1 VGTPT
6 VLVGARP
13 TLVGE
18 TMPAQRP
25 LLGSHLLDRPRLR
38 RRLPDSPGWVVVLE
52 APYGYGKS
60 VLAAQWA
67 ADLERDGWTVS
78 WTQAAGRSVREA
90 FAVELGLPL
99 ATPWADLLPALWAD
113 RVAWV
118 VEDLAGD
125 DDLGPLLDDVPGLL
139 ALLCRTAPP
148 SAELPRLRTQG
159 RLLRL
164 TAAEL
169 AFTADE
175 AEAVFQAH
183 GPALGP
189 AAGPTGGRAADAARR
204 AWAVSGG
211 WPLPLH
217 FAAIGA
223 GTADPATLLD
233 GVRASLSAAAWREAL
248 LLSALPYLPRGA
260 EVGATAALVAA
271 GFTQEVAEG
280 HRLHAFVADAIV
292 GREREA
298 VQGAVRAAA
307 ARLPPTLAAEAY
319 LRAGLPDDLR
329 ALLEGDAV
337 PGRLGS
343 LDPTGFLRWDA
354 AVGAARGGDPGPSRL
369 LSRAWA
375 LSVSGRGPDAV
386 AVLAQVEAH
395 PDASGAHAL
404 AALGWWAS
412 ELDPADEAGIRALME
427 RAEPR
432 LGLVA
437 PRAAAAFLA
446 NASVFHYKRH
456 DWAAIEALQTRALEL
471 LEGVP
476 DAEGH
481 RSVLVQRLAEVRWE
495 RTGDLLG
502 YVAANEAQ
510 ERAQR
515 DVSPYNA
522 LVARHELGVMRALV
536 GDPAAGDDLAAA
548 EAGAAHNAIV
558 ATCAAAERAALE
570 GRPEALPALAARFRP
585 WRRAFPHLAE
595 RIDVAWAR
603 ALRGSG
609 AAAQALDALGAAPGV
624 GRDAERALA
633 LAALG
638 RDAEARAALPTAGA
652 GSARRVRLEV
662 AAARFRVLRD
672 PAELDAAV
680 AMTLAGAAVLPALVP
695 LDEVPRERPELAGP
709 YPIGDVLRSRWAAAI
724 ERRLDEVPALEV
736 TLLGRFGVRL
746 LGDELTLTTKHRE
759 MLALLALGHDR
770 DAVAEALW
778 PEAERR
784 KQQNNLH
791 VQTTLLRRALEPWG
805 VSTYL
810 DAGGLVRADVD
821 LTRLRAAVAAGD
833 ATVCTALYREP
844 LAPGVDLPQLDE
856 AREELRAQV
865 VAVWKGAV
873 AAAGAAGAGDVGA
886 AAGAPA
892 SAGAAASDAGA
903 IALLERV
910 LAVDPLDEGAL
921 AELLQRLVRAGRRH
935 EAKRRYD
942 AFAGL
947 IERELG
953 LRPLASTAAALGGG

>member
-1 VGTPT
+1 
-6 VLVGARP
+6 
-13 TLVGE
+13 
-18 TMPAQRP
+18 MPAQRP

-38 RRLPDSPGWVVVLE
+38 RRLPDSEGWVVVLE

-67 ADLERDGWTVS
+67 ADLEREGWAVR
-78 WTQAAGRSVREA
+78 WTPASGRSVREA

-99 ATPWADLLPALWAD
+99 ATSWADLLPALWAE
-113 RVAWV
+113 RAAWV
-118 VEDLAGD
+118 VEDLAAD

-148 SAELPRLRTQG
+148 AAELPRLGTQG

-175 AEAVFQAH
+175 ADAIFH
-183 GPALGP
+183 
-189 AAGPTGGRAADAARR
+189 AAGPAGGRAADAARR

-233 GVRASLSAAAWREAL
+233 GVRASLSDAAWREAL
-248 LLSALPYLPRGA
+248 LLSALPYLPREA
-260 EVGATAALVAA
+260 EIPATAALVAA

-280 HRLHAFVADAIV
+280 HRLHAFVAEAIV

-298 VQGAVRAAA
+298 VQRAVRAAA

-319 LRAGLPDDLR
+319 GRAGLPDDLR
-329 ALLEGDAV
+329 ALLEGDPV

-354 AVGAARGGDPGPSRL
+354 AAGGEPGPSRL

-375 LSVSGRGPDAV
+375 LSVAGRGPDAV
-386 AVLAQVEAH
+386 AVLDRVEAH
-395 PDASGAHAL
+395 PDAGDAHVL
-404 AALGWWAS
+404 AALGWRAF
-412 ELDPADEAGIRALME
+412 ELDAADEAGIRALME
-427 RAEPR
+427 RAALR
-432 LGLVA
+432 LGRVA
-437 PRAAAAFLA
+437 PRAAASFLA
-446 NASVFHYKRH
+446 NVSVFHYKRH

-536 GDPAAGDDLAAA
+536 GDPAAGADLAAA
-548 EAGAAHNAIV
+548 EAGLAHNAIV

-570 GRPEALPALAARFRP
+570 GRPEALPALVARFRP
-585 WRRAFPHLAE
+585 WRRSFPDLAE

-603 ALRGSG
+603 ALRRSG
-609 AAAQALDALGAAPGV
+609 AAVQALEALGAAPGV
-624 GRDAERALA
+624 ARDAERALA
-633 LAALG
+633 LAAAG
-638 RDAEARAALPTAGA
+638 RHDEARAVLPPAGA
-652 GSARRVRLEV
+652 GTARRVRLEV

-672 PAELDAAV
+672 PVELDAAA
-680 AMTLAGAAVLPALVP
+680 AMTLAGVAVLPALVP
-695 LDEVPRERPELAGP
+695 LDELPRERPELADP
-709 YPIGDVLRSRWAAAI
+709 YPIRDVLRSRWAAAI
-724 ERRLDEVPALEV
+724 ARRIDEVPGLEV
-736 TLLGRFGVRL
+736 ALLGRLGVRL
-746 LGDELTLTTKHRE
+746 LGEEVALTTKHRE

-821 LTRLRAAVAAGD
+821 VDRLRAAVAAGD
-833 ATVCTALYREP
+833 AAACAALYREP
-844 LAPGVDLPQLDE
+844 LAPGLDLPLLDE
-856 AREELRAQV
+856 ARDELRAQV

-873 AAAGAAGAGDVGA
+873 AGAA
-886 AAGAPA
+886 
-892 SAGAAASDAGA
+892 SSDTAA

-921 AELLQRLVRAGRRH
+921 ADLLRRLVRAGRRH

-942 AFAGL
+942 AFADL
-947 IERELG
+947 VERELG
-953 LRPLASTAAALGGG
+953 LTPLATTTAALGMA